1 MQHAPEKHS
10 DEPIVRCENLV
21 AGYGDTV
28 VLDDINLEIH
38 RGEITTLLGGSGSGK
53 STLMKTMIGLIPPLD
68 GKCMVLGEEL
78 YDMPQKERS
87 EFLSNVGMMFQYG
100 ALMGSRTIR
109 DNIALPLE
117 QHTKLPNEVIDE
129 MIRMR
134 LSLVGLD
141 GLQNRLPSDISGGQR
156 KRIALARATIMDPQ
170 IIFADEPSAGLD
182 PIVAA
187 GLDDLLRRMQRL
199 FKMTMVVVTHELESI
214 KILADRVVMIHDG
227 DIRATGT
234 VEELAQSEDEVVHDF
249 FHRIAPEYL
258 ETGGE
263 SVLSMLTQ
271 TDQRA

>member
-1 MQHAPEKHS
+1 MEEARQQTRG
-10 DEPIVRCENLV
+10 EPIIRCENLV
-21 AGYGDTV
+21 AGYGETV
-28 VLDDINLEIH
+28 ILDDINLEIY

-53 STLMKTMIGLIPPLD
+53 STLMKTMIGLIPPLG
-68 GKCMVLGEEL
+68 GKCTVLGEEL
-78 YDMPQKERS
+78 YAMPQKERS
-87 EFLSNVGMMFQYG
+87 QFLSNIGMMFQYG
-100 ALMGSRTIR
+100 ALMGSQTIR
-109 DNIALPLE
+109 ENIALPLT
-117 QHTKLPNEVIDE
+117 QHTKLPDPIIEE

-182 PIVAA
+182 PVVAA

-214 KILADRVVMIHDG
+214 KILADRVVMIHEG

-234 VEELAQSEDEVVHDF
+234 VEELAKSDDEVVHDF

-263 SVLSMLTQ
+263 SVLSMLSQ
-271 TDQRA
+271 SE